1 MSITRQSEISI
12 VLAALWLCASGS
24 LPAQTVTTLYEFGAG
39 GNPDGGLIQGTD
51 GNLCACD
58 AFPDAYPGGISRS
71 VNWPAF
77 GFIPS
82 GGRFN
87 PHERMLS
94 PRNAH
99 QLHKLWSFFTG
110 CSGSI
115 CGGSSA
121 AVANGVVYVGSYD
134 GNVYA
139 LNAAT
144 GVKLWSFLTGGKVF
158 SSPAVANGAV
168 YVGSNDQNVYA
179 LNAATGAELWSYTT
193 GYDVVSSPA
202 VANGVVYIGS
212 EDGSVYALKAATGAK
227 LWSYTTG
234 NLVLSSPAVAN
245 RVIYIGSEDGSVS
258 AIAGRPRLN

>member
-1 MSITRQSEISI
+1 M
-12 VLAALWLCASGS
+12 
-24 LPAQTVTTLYEFGAG
+24 
-39 GNPDGGLIQGTD
+39 
-51 GNLCACD
+51 
-58 AFPDAYPGGISRS
+58 
-71 VNWPAF
+71 NWPEF

-99 QLHKLWSFFTG
+99 RLHKLWSFFTG

-168 YVGSNDQNVYA
+168 YVGSERPKRVRPQRRYGGRTLVIHHWLRRGLFAGGGQRGGLRRLRGRHVYA
-179 LNAATGAELWSYTT
+179 LNAATGT
-193 GYDVVSSPA
+193 
-202 VANGVVYIGS
+202 
-212 EDGSVYALKAATGAK
+212 K
-227 LWSYTTG
+227 LWSYTTR
-234 NLVLSSPAVAN
+234 LVVVRRRRWPTGWST
-245 RVIYIGSEDGSVS
+245 S
-258 AIAGRPRLN
+258 APRTATCTP

>member
-1 MSITRQSEISI
+1 MSMTRKTCIYI

-24 LPAQTVTTLYEFGAG
+24 LLAQTFPPAT
-39 GNPDGGLIQGTD
+39 
-51 GNLCACD
+51 
-58 AFPDAYPGGISRS
+58 AFPGGTS
-71 VNWPAF
+71 VSVTWSEF

-87 PHERMLS
+87 PHERTLS

-110 CSGSI
+110 CNGPI

-139 LNAAT
+139 LDAAT
-144 GVKLWSFLTGGKVF
+144 GVKLWSFATGGEVF
-158 SSPAVANGAV
+158 SSPAVANGVV

-179 LNAATGAELWSYTT
+179 LN
-193 GYDVVSSPA
+193 
-202 VANGVVYIGS
+202 
-212 EDGSVYALKAATGAK
+212 
-227 LWSYTTG
+227 
-234 NLVLSSPAVAN
+234 
-245 RVIYIGSEDGSVS
+245 
-258 AIAGRPRLN
+258 